1 MNPATSG
8 NRASGWA
15 SVDKV
20 TFGVA
25 GGLIVALCV
34 LGMVFTET
42 LTGVSAAAL
51 TWMTGSFSW
60 LFVLSASGF
69 VIFALVLA
77 FGKYGSIPLS
87 QEGEEPEF
95 ATATW
100 VAMMFAAGM
109 AIGLVFF
116 GVFEPI
122 SHYTEPPPF
131 GNVEA
136 ETPDAAGNAMA
147 YTFFHYGVH
156 PWAIYSV
163 VGLALAYSTHRMG
176 RANLISAP
184 FEALIPHLIK
194 RGWGKVVDIFA
205 IIATQFGLAT
215 SLGFGALQI
224 AAGLALLQTGEFED
238 EPGVVA
244 PILVICA
251 LTFLAVVSAATG
263 ITRGIKW
270 LSNINMVIA
279 AILLVFVFVVG
290 PSIFILDLLPTA
302 IGSYFSEIISMSS
315 NSGLFGGTEWLAS
328 FTIFYWAWWIS
339 WAPYVGTFIAK
350 ISRGRTIR
358 EFVGGA
364 LLTPTAVGMVWF
376 TVFGG
381 TGISLQDSGV
391 DVAGTGDEAAAF
403 FVALE
408 QLPLSTVAVI
418 VTIILVAIFFVTGAD
433 SGAVVMG
440 TFATGGSERPW
451 KPLVV
456 FWAAASGAVAAML
469 MLVGGLDALQTFA
482 ILAAAPFVLI
492 MIGLCV
498 AMYVDLRRDP
508 LRKRAREPV
517 RGATHTASAVP
528 FSDEAEETSDADEA
542 HSIRPNNGSE

>member
-1 MNPATSG
+1 MSQQTSRSSTG
-8 NRASGWA
+8 GWA
-15 SVDKV
+15 NVDKV
-20 TFGVA
+20 TFGVS
-25 GGLIVALCV
+25 GGIILALCV

-42 LTGVSAAAL
+42 LTTASAGAL
-51 TWMTGSFSW
+51 TWVTQNLSW
-60 LFVLSASGF
+60 LFVLSASAF
-69 VIFALVLA
+69 VLFALLLA

-95 ATATW
+95 PTATW

-122 SHYTEPPPF
+122 SHYTEPSPF
-131 GNVEA
+131 VNVEA
-136 ETPDAAGNAMA
+136 ETPQAADHAMA
-147 YTFFHYGVH
+147 QTFFHYGVH

-176 RANLISAP
+176 RPNLISAP
-184 FEALIPHLIK
+184 FEALIPKLIK
-194 RGWGKVVDIFA
+194 RGWGRVVDIFA

-224 AAGLALLQTGEFED
+224 AAGLALLNTGEFD
-238 EPGVVA
+238 DDPGVTV
-244 PILVICA
+244 PIMVICA
-251 LTFLAVVSAATG
+251 LTLLATISAATG

-270 LSNINMVIA
+270 LSNINMVLA
-279 AILLVFVFVVG
+279 AVLLIFVFIVG
-290 PSIFILDLLPTA
+290 PSVFILDLLPSA
-302 IGSYFSEIISMSS
+302 IGAYLTEIVPLSS
-315 NSGLFGGTEWLAS
+315 NAGLFGGTEWLAN

-358 EFVGGA
+358 EFIGGA
-364 LLTPTAVGMVWF
+364 LLTPTAVGVLWF

-381 TGISLQDSGV
+381 TGISLQEDGV

-408 QLPLSTVAVI
+408 QLPLSIVAV
-418 VTIILVAIFFVTGAD
+418 VATIILVAIFFVTGAD
-433 SGAVVMG
+433 SGSVVMS
-440 TFATGGSERPW
+440 TFATGGSEKPW

-456 FWAAASGAVAAML
+456 FWALLSGVVATML
-469 MLVGGLDALQTFA
+469 MLVDGLEALQTFA
-482 ILAAAPFVLI
+482 ILAATPFVLV
-492 MIGLCV
+492 MIGLCA

-508 LRKRAREPV
+508 LRKRPRQPV
-517 RGATHTASAVP
+517 RGGATAPTEVP
-528 FSDEAEETSDADEA
+528 YSDEATEAEEDPAE
-542 HSIRPNNGSE
+542 RPRAEQP